1 MDDIVLKGD
10 ELKFWKGKADLI
22 EVLADKDNELVLSR
36 DLFPNFDD
44 DDWNFLRKFLH
55 KEEVSYTKSKK
66 YGTFIYNI
74 KGYTRRKAD
83 AVLDFIMY
91 GKKIGNI
98 DRVLNARRIR
108 PRMVLMNGNNGNN
121 GNNNNRKNNNN
132 NNSNNNYSTS
142 YKKRKYN
149 TGVRVN
155 NNNNNNYTRRKPYA
169 KSKGKTKNRRR

>member
-10 ELKFWKGKADLI
+10 ELQFWKGKADLI

-108 PRMVLMNGNNGNN
+108 PRMVLMNGDN

-132 NNSNNNYSTS
+132 NNNNNNNYNTS

>member
-1 MDDIVLKGD
+1 MDDIVFKGD
-10 ELKFWKGKADLI
+10 ELQYWKGKADLI
-22 EVLADKDNELVLSR
+22 EVLADKDNELILSR

-44 DDWNFLRKFLH
+44 DDWNFLRKFLR

-98 DRVLNARRIR
+98 DRVLNARIIR
-108 PRMVLMNGNNGNN
+108 PRMVLMNNNNG
-121 GNNNNRKNNNN
+121 NNNRKNNNS
-132 NNSNNNYSTS
+132 NNSNNNYNTS
-142 YKKRKYN
+142 YKKRRYN

-155 NNNNNNYTRRKPYA
+155 NNNNNSYTRRKPYA
-169 KSKGKTKNRRR
+169 KSRGKTKSRRG

>member
-10 ELKFWKGKADLI
+10 ELQFWKGKADLI
-22 EVLADKDNELVLSR
+22 EILADKDNELILSR

-98 DRVLNARRIR
+98 DRVLNARIIR
-108 PRMVLMNGNNGNN
+108 PRMVLMNNNN
-121 GNNNNRKNNNN
+121 GNNNNRKNNNNNN

-149 TGVRVN
+149 IGVRVN

-169 KSKGKTKNRRR
+169 KSKAKTKNRRH

>member
-1 MDDIVLKGD
+1 MENIVLKGD
-10 ELKFWKGKADLI
+10 ELKYWKRRSDLI
-22 EVLADKDNELVLSR
+22 EVLAEKDTELILSR

-83 AVLDFIMY
+83 SVLDFIMY
-91 GKKIGNI
+91 GRRIGNI

-108 PRMVLMNGNNGNN
+108 PRLVFMNNSN
-121 GNNNNRKNNNN
+121 GNNNNRRNNNS
-132 NNSNNNYSTS
+132 NSNNNYSTS

-149 TGVRVN
+149 TGVPI
-155 NNNNNNYTRRKPYA
+155 NNNNNNYTKRKPYA
-169 KSKGKTKNRRR
+169 KGIGKTMKGKRR

>member
-10 ELKFWKGKADLI
+10 ELQFWKGKADLI

-108 PRMVLMNGNNGNN
+108 PRMVLMNNNNGN
-121 GNNNNRKNNNN
+121 NNNNRKNNNN
-132 NNSNNNYSTS
+132 NNSNNNYNTS

>member
-1 MDDIVLKGD
+1 MADIVLKGD
-10 ELKFWKGKADLI
+10 DLKYWKGKSDLI
-22 EVLADKDNELVLSR
+22 EILADKDNELILSR

-108 PRMVLMNGNNGNN
+108 PRMALMNNSN
-121 GNNNNRKNNNN
+121 GNNNNRRNNN
-132 NNSNNNYSTS
+132 NNSNNDNNYSTS

-169 KSKGKTKNRRR
+169 KSKAKTKSRRR

>member
-1 MDDIVLKGD
+1 MADILLKGD
-10 ELKFWKGKADLI
+10 NLKYWKEKSDLI
-22 EVLADKDNELVLSR
+22 EILADKDTELILSR

-55 KEEVSYTKSKK
+55 KEEVSYTQSKK

-91 GKKIGNI
+91 GRIGNI

-108 PRMVLMNGNNGNN
+108 PRLVFMNNSN
-121 GNNNNRKNNNN
+121 GNNNNRNNNTN
-132 NNSNNNYSTS
+132 RNSNNNFSTS

-149 TGVRVN
+149 TGIRIN
-155 NNNNNNYTRRKPYA
+155 NNNNNSYSKKKPYA
-169 KSKGKTKNRRR
+169 KGIGKTMKGKRR

>member
-10 ELKFWKGKADLI
+10 ELQFWKGKADLI

-44 DDWNFLRKFLH
+44 DDWNFLKKFLH

-108 PRMVLMNGNNGNN
+108 PRMVLMNNNNGN
-121 GNNNNRKNNNN
+121 NNNNRKNNNN
-132 NNSNNNYSTS
+132 NNSNNNYNTS